1 MTMRG
6 MIFDVDGT
14 LVDTN
19 PAHVEAW
26 CRAFRRLGFEIPPE
40 RIVPE
45 IGKGGDKLVPAI
57 LCPEVEDRLG
67 GELREAQKAEFLEIA
82 RTRRFRVFPGAT
94 DIFNALQGR
103 GIRTALATSSDEKH
117 LAATSA
123 SAGIDLTRLPDVV
136 VSRSPDEP
144 SKPSPD
150 LVVDAVQKL
159 ELPASHCAMVGDT
172 VYDGEACQGAGVA
185 FLGVL
190 TGPAT
195 EQQLLDAGAIAVWRD
210 VGHLLSEL
218 DRAIDMAALA
228 ATAGN

>member
-6 MIFDVDGT
+6 IIFDVDGT
-14 LVDTN
+14 LIDTN

-45 IGKGGDKLVPAI
+45 IGKGGDKLVPSI
-57 LCPEVEDRLG
+57 LGDEVEDRLG
-67 GELREAQKAEFLEIA
+67 EELRKAQKTEFLEIA
-82 RTRRFRVFPGAT
+82 RTQRFRVFPGAT
-94 DIFNALQGR
+94 EIFNALHGR
-103 GIRTALATSSDEKH
+103 GVRTALATSSDEKH

-136 VSRSPDEP
+136 ASKSPDEP

-159 ELPASHCAMVGDT
+159 ELPASQCAMVGDT

-190 TGPAT
+190 TGPAA

-210 VGHLLSEL
+210 VGHLLSDL
-218 DRAIDMAALA
+218 DRALDIVAF
-228 ATAGN
+228 ATTARD

>member
-1 MTMRG
+1 MPIRG

-19 PAHVEAW
+19 PGHVAAW
-26 CRAFRRLGFEIPPE
+26 WRAFRRLGFEVPPE

-45 IGKGGDKLVPAI
+45 IGKGGDKLVPSI
-57 LCPEVEDRLG
+57 LGAEAEERLG
-67 GELREAQKAEFLEIA
+67 EELRKAQKAEFLEIA
-82 RTRRFRVFPGAT
+82 RNQHFRIFPGT
-94 DIFNALQGR
+94 TEIFEALRVR

-123 SAGIDLTRLPDVV
+123 SAGVDLSRLPDMVV
-136 VSRSPDEP
+136 TRSPDEP

-150 LVVDAVQKL
+150 LVVDAVEKL

-195 EQQLLDAGAIAVWRD
+195 EQQLCEVGARAVWRD
-210 VGHLLSEL
+210 VAQLLNEL
-218 DRAIDMAALA
+218 DRAIEIAAVA
-228 ATAGN
+228 TTAGS

>member
-6 MIFDVDGT
+6 IIFDVDGT
-14 LVDTN
+14 LIDTN

-45 IGKGGDKLVPAI
+45 IGKGGDKLVPSI
-57 LCPEVEDRLG
+57 LDEVEDRLG
-67 GELREAQKAEFLEIA
+67 EELRKAQKTEFLEIA
-82 RTRRFRVFPGAT
+82 RTQRFRVFPGAT
-94 DIFNALQGR
+94 EIFNALHGR
-103 GIRTALATSSDEKH
+103 GVRTALATSSDEKH

-123 SAGIDLTRLPDVV
+123 SAGIDLT
-136 VSRSPDEP
+136 
-144 SKPSPD
+144 
-150 LVVDAVQKL
+150 Q
-159 ELPASHCAMVGDT
+159 LPASQCAMVGDT

-190 TGPAT
+190 TGPAA

-210 VGHLLSEL
+210 V
-218 DRAIDMAALA
+218 A
-228 ATAGN
+228 